1 MRKFLHMTLAL
12 LGLTLIS
19 ACTKDKDPQTI
30 FADQQSGVC
39 VVLNSYYYEIILPNG
54 NKWFCKGIDE
64 EGDLDGLTFDESEI
78 LKNKAMTTGT
88 AFFIDN
94 MVRYSQIAMW

>member
-1 MRKFLHMTLAL
+1 MLKNIIYSVFVI
-12 LGLTLIS
+12 LIFS
-19 ACTKDKDPQTI
+19 VACSCTREKEPQTI
-30 FADQQSGVC
+30 FEEQQSGVC

-78 LKNKAMTTGT
+78 IKDKGAH
-88 AFFIDN
+88 
-94 MVRYSQIAMW
+94 